1 MTEKNNIENLW
12 EQFSTVSHTLD
23 YINKGNAVAAIH
35 VPGEGF
41 VELDSIFDNPNYIE
55 KMQADLVSY
64 KIDLAQQL
72 INELQGIIDEDAARV
87 TQENVEPFPIG
98 TPKADHRRNVSDTDD
113 GK

>member
-1 MTEKNNIENLW
+1 MTPCNKLEELW
-12 EQFSTVSHTLD
+12 NQFATVTHTLD

-55 KMQADLVSY
+55 KMQADLASY

-72 INELQGIIDEDAARV
+72 INELQAVIDDDAARV
-87 TQENVEPFPIG
+87 TQGCEPFPIG